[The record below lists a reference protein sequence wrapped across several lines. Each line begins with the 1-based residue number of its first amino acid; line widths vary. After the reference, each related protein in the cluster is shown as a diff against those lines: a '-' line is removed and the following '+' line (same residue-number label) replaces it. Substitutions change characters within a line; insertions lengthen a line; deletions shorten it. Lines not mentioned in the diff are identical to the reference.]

1 MRLYDHFDDI
11 DRFSWRKASVNSSGG
26 ICCVI
31 LAIVDSIFV
40 QILAMFARQRP
51 ALSHFLETL
60 SFCRII
66 VDAYLYCCHRLAS
79 CDETLLPRRDYPSS
93 WGAIQYA

>member
-1 MRLYDHFDDI
+1 MRRCDYFDDI
-11 DRFSWRKASVNSSGG
+11 GGFSWRKASLNFSGG
-26 ICCVI
+26 SCYETVA
-31 LAIVDSIFV
+31 LVDSIFI

-66 VDAYLYCCHRLAS
+66 LDAYLYCRHRLAS

-93 WGAIQYA
+93 WGANRFA